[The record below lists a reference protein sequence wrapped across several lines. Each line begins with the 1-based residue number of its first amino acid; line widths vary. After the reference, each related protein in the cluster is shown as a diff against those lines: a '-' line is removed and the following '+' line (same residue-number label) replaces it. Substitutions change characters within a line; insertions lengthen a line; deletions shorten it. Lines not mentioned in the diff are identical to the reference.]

1 MWWSGVIV
9 PLILIPGMRWVQVVS
24 FIVPS
29 APLPGRKFE
38 VPIEQDTLCTAELVW
53 TLGRREKSLAH
64 GGNETTVP
72 WVVQSV
78 SQLVYQ
84 LHHPH
89 LWGKQL

>member
-1 MWWSGVIV
+1 VIV